1 MQWTAAKIR
10 SQFLEYFEQKQHQIV
25 ESAPMVVKGDP
36 TLMFINAG
44 MNQFKDIFLNNSDAK
59 YPRITDTQKCLRVS
73 GKHNDLEEVGVD
85 TYHHTMFEMLGNWS
99 FGDYFKEEAIEWAWD
114 LLTNVYGIDKDRI
127 YVTIFEGDE
136 SENTSLDTEAQN
148 FWSKWI
154 DSDRI
159 LPFGKKDN
167 FWEMGDTGPC
177 GPCSEIHVDI
187 RSEEERNRV
196 DGKELVNQ
204 DHPQVIEVWNLVFI
218 QYNRLASG
226 ELKLL
231 PATHVD
237 TGMGFE
243 RLAMVLQNKK
253 SNYDTDVFSPLIEK
267 LVAISGVDYQ
277 QTQSKSDIAIRV
289 IVDHIRAIS
298 FAIADGQLP
307 SNTGAGYVIRRI
319 LRRAVRYGYSFLNQ
333 KEPFL
338 HQLVSTLES
347 EMGHQFE
354 ELSKQRE
361 LIEKVIKEEEE
372 GFLKTLQRGIQL
384 FNDYKENHAQVKGE
398 FAFELYDTFGFP
410 IDLTQLLA
418 VENGLS
424 VDIEGFNKALAE
436 QKQRSRKATTLKAGD
451 WVVLEED
458 DVEEFVGYDYTTG
471 KVKITRY
478 RSVEAKG
485 KTTYQLVFNL
495 TPFYP
500 EGGGQVGDTGYIES
514 ENGKVAITNT
524 RKENNLIVHFS
535 DALPENPADEFTA
548 FVNVEKRQQTT
559 AHHTATHLLH
569 HALRMF
575 LGTHVEQKGS
585 LVKPEALRFDFS
597 HFEKVS
603 TEQLQA
609 IEKWVNEKIRENIPL
624 VEQRRIPIEEAKE
637 SGALMLFG
645 EKYGDVVRVIG
656 FGDSKELCGGTH
668 AQATGELG
676 LFKIVSESA
685 SAAGIRRIEAITG
698 VAAEQRVTKNEQLIQ
713 DIQTLLKN
721 NKDPKKA
728 IENLLAENQ
737 ELGAKIAAFE
747 QQKQQ
752 EVKSN
757 LLDKKQTINGISFI
771 GAIVDLDA
779 AGAKNVIFQMKSELT
794 NCIVLLGSKGEKPV
808 LSLFIDEELVST
820 KDLNAGT
827 IIREL
832 AKEIKGGGGGQPF
845 FATAG
850 GKNPDGLPAAIEKMK
865 KLLEDA

>member
-59 YPRITDTQKCLRVS
+59 YPRVTDTQKCLRVS

-267 LVAISGVDYQ
+267 VVAISGVDYQ

-757 LLDKKQTINGISFI
+757 LLGKKQTINGISFI
-771 GAIVDLDA
+771 GAVVDLDA

-808 LSLFIDEELVST
+808 LSLFINEELVST

>member
-59 YPRITDTQKCLRVS
+59 YPRVADTQKCLRVS

-136 SENTSLDTEAQN
+136 SENTSLDTEARD

-187 RSEEERNRV
+187 RSEEERNKV
-196 DGKELVNQ
+196 EGKALVNQ

-253 SNYDTDVFSPLIEK
+253 SNYDTDVFSPLIKK

-354 ELSKQRE
+354 ELSKQKG
-361 LIEKVIKEEEE
+361 LIEKVIREEEE
-372 GFLKTLQRGIQL
+372 SFLKTLQRGIQL

-398 FAFELYDTFGFP
+398 FAFDLYDTFGFP

-418 VENGLS
+418 IENGLS
-424 VDIEGFNKALAE
+424 VDIEGFNKALEE

-514 ENGKVAITNT
+514 ENGKVVITNT
-524 RKENNLIVHFS
+524 RKENNLIVHFTDS
-535 DALPENPADEFTA
+535 LPEHPSDEFTA
-548 FVNVEKRQQTT
+548 FVNVEKRKQT
-559 AHHTATHLLH
+559 AANHTATHLLH

-603 TEQLQA
+603 TDQLQA

-624 VEQRRIPIEEAKE
+624 VEKRRIPIEEAKE

-676 LFKIVSESA
+676 LFKIVSEGA

-698 VAAEQRVTKNEQLIQ
+698 VAAEKLVNKNQLLIN
-713 DIQTLLKN
+713 DIQALLKN

-728 IENLLAENQ
+728 IESLLNENQ
-737 ELGAKIAAFE
+737 ELGAKIAEFE
-747 QQKQQ
+747 HQKQQ
-752 EVKSN
+752 GIKST
-757 LLDKKQTINGISFI
+757 LLNKREEINGISFI
-771 GAIVDLDA
+771 GSIVDVDA
-779 AGAKNVIFQMKSELT
+779 AGAKNVIFQLKPELT
-794 NCIVLLGSKGEKPV
+794 NSIVLLGSKGEKPV
-808 LSLFIDEELVST
+808 LSLFISEELVSS
-820 KDLNAGT
+820 KGLNAGT
-827 IIREL
+827 IIRDL

-850 GKNPDGLPAAIEKMK
+850 GKNADGIPAAIEKMK
-865 KLLEDA
+865 TLIENA